1 MLDVTLQ
8 PDSRIKSVD
17 EIKQLTTIGDSSWSK
32 GVHIA
37 SMPCPTITKE
47 GLTAGWRILDGLA
60 KAAALVAAARS
71 LQAAKMQ
78 ERIGRKYYNL
88 AKEQWD
94 YFYEWYRPLERQEL
108 DEVHKTKKVTPD
120 YDKAIKGH
128 DCSDTVFSSSQDH
141 KDKLYSQFCICI
153 DKEAYYTHQM
163 ALSTV
168 RGDSHNFARRYAE
181 AQADKL
187 DDVRWNRK
195 MQAAARGRGLLPQ
208 STDFA
213 TKAAGLFG
221 QYSQA
226 MSGFVGQAMQFSGW
240 IRNRHQ
246 TVYNGEHTNRV
257 GVRYGDGLRP
267 TDGAG
272 FNYNTAFST
281 YGTEYGRGGLSY
293 EDGMRRIQAY
303 NEQQFATAEMDFY
316 SANNLTYDAN
326 APSQFY

>member
-128 DCSDTVFSSSQDH
+128 DCSDTVLAVA
-141 KDKLYSQFCICI
+141 KTTKINYI
-153 DKEAYYTHQM
+153 D
-163 ALSTV
+163 
-168 RGDSHNFARRYAE
+168 NFVSV
-181 AQADKL
+181 L
-187 DDVRWNRK
+187 
-195 MQAAARGRGLLPQ
+195 
-208 STDFA
+208 
-213 TKAAGLFG
+213 TK
-221 QYSQA
+221 
-226 MSGFVGQAMQFSGW
+226 
-240 IRNRHQ
+240 
-246 TVYNGEHTNRV
+246 
-257 GVRYGDGLRP
+257 
-267 TDGAG
+267 
-272 FNYNTAFST
+272 
-281 YGTEYGRGGLSY
+281 
-293 EDGMRRIQAY
+293 RRIIHIKWR
-303 NEQQFATAEMDFY
+303 
-316 SANNLTYDAN
+316 
-326 APSQFY
+326 